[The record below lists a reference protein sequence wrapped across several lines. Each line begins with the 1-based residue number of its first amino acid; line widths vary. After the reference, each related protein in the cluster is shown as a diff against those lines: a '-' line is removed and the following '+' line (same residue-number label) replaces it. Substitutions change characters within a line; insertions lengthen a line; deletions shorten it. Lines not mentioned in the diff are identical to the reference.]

1 MRLMILVIATALAA
15 ACDRGG
21 RASDTTAGGVP
32 DSVSSDAPTTGV
44 GTQLT
49 AQSALLVVI
58 EPGEAGN
65 APADLLLTD
74 PAGRRTGRDP
84 RVGFAM
90 NEIAGAS
97 YDAVP
102 ASTADPSSPSAAMAN
117 QLTVATPSEGAYEI
131 LVVGTRA
138 GSYTLGIQLSMPD
151 GGRRAT
157 ALQGLATGPNLARR
171 FRFTYARTDTGAI
184 VVVAP

>member
-1 MRLMILVIATALAA
+1 MILALAA
-15 ACDRGG
+15 AFAAGCDRGG
-21 RASDTTAGGVP
+21 RAADTTGGAADSLNP
-32 DSVSSDAPTTGV
+32 DTPATGA
-44 GTQLT
+44 GTQLA

-58 EPGEAGN
+58 EPGESGN
-65 APADLLLTD
+65 APAELLLTD
-74 PAGRRTGRDP
+74 PSGRRTGRDP

-102 ASTADPSSPSAAMAN
+102 ASAADPSSASAALAN
-117 QLTVATPSEGAYEI
+117 QLTVATPTEGAYEI

-151 GGRRAT
+151 GSRRAT
-157 ALQGLATGPNLARR
+157 ALHGLATGPNVARR
-171 FRFTYARTDTGAI
+171 FRFTYARADTGELVI
-184 VVVAP
+184 AP

>member
-1 MRLMILVIATALAA
+1 MRPMILVIAAALAA

-21 RASDTTAGGVP
+21 RASDTTGVVP
-32 DSVSSDAPTTGV
+32 DSVSSVAPTSV
-44 GTQLT
+44 AGTQLA

-58 EPGEAGN
+58 EAGESGN
-65 APADLLLTD
+65 APAELLLTD
-74 PAGRRTGRDP
+74 PSGRRTGRDP

-102 ASTADPSSPSAAMAN
+102 ASSADPSSPSAALAN
-117 QLTVATPSEGAYEI
+117 QLSVAAPTEGVYEI

-171 FRFTYARTDTGAI
+171 FRFSYARSDTGAI
-184 VVVAP
+184 VLAP